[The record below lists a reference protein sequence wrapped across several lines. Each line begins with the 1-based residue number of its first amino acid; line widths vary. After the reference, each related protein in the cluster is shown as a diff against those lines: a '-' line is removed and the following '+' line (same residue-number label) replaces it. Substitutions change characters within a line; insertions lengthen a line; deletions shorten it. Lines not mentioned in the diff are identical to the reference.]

1 MSFACSYFKEEIW
14 AVGGYNRGSPL
25 DTVEILTTRD
35 GHVPLF
41 PFVSFYII
49 AFVFSLDNRSRNCLF
64 NKIFRFITEQ
74 SFSKFVRSIK
84 TFVQNK
90 KYRFSKCYFINHSFS
105 KNYRFLRVC

>member
-41 PFVSFYII
+41 HFVSFYIHCVRI
-49 AFVFSLDNRSRNCLF
+49 LTGQSFNKIVCSIKSFVFSC
-64 NKIFRFITEQ
+64 T
-74 SFSKFVRSIK
+74 V
-84 TFVQNK
+84 VQ
-90 KYRFSKCYFINHSFS
+90 
-105 KNYRFLRVC
+105 